1 VDKAIGGDMPDEA
14 TDKKAEMFS
23 QACYNAWFSVSLE
36 KLKQLVL
43 VSSGA
48 IGLMLA
54 MRDSIISTI
63 SFYFWIFSIVS
74 FSITLLVILFFSF
87 ENASTLIADEAN
99 DRSSSS
105 RGAAKLLDTAS
116 VVFFSLGVLFAVLF
130 VVFTMN
136 YFKQ

>member
-1 VDKAIGGDMPDEA
+1 MSNEA

-23 QACYNAWFSVSLE
+23 QACYNAWFAVSLE

-54 MRDSIISTI
+54 MRDSIISNM
-63 SFYFWIFSIVS
+63 SFHFWIFSIAS
-74 FSITLLVILFFSF
+74 FSITLIIILFFSF
-87 ENASTLIADEAN
+87 ENASSIIADEAN
-99 DRSSSS
+99 DRSSTS
-105 RGAAKLLDTAS
+105 RGTAKLLDTAS

-136 YFKQ
+136 YFKK